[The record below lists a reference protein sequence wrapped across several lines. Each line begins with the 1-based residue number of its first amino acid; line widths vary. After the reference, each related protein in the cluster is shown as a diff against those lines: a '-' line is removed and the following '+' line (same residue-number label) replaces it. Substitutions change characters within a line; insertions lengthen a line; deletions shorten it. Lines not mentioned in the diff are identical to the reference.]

1 MVAAFGAVVM
11 LGIAN
16 TPNAFGAIAKE
27 VNAEA
32 SSTFKIDPSRDF
44 EQYYGDVDYTKVT
57 PEDPKDA
64 KVPKAMGDDARDA
77 CEEYFVEGEEN
88 GLYTGF
94 RIFYDGG
101 TNLNVSIFQDEFSV
115 VTAGGKW
122 ISRAF
127 NGDSGE
133 EVVAKGLFWDSV
145 YNFQRNQ
152 ESTTFRYDGKRVH
165 VNCDA
170 ELNLKREYP

>member
-1 MVAAFGAVVM
+1 MAAAFGAVVI

-32 SSTFKIDPSRDF
+32 SLRSRSIRSRDF

-57 PEDPKDA
+57 PEEPKDA

-77 CEEYFVEGEEN
+77 CGSTSWKGKRMV
-88 GLYTGF
+88 YTGF

-133 EVVAKGLFWDSV
+133 EVVAKGLFGDSV

-152 ESTTFRYDGKRVH
+152 ESTTFRYDGK
-165 VNCDA
+165 
-170 ELNLKREYP
+170 